1 MNRPDKDEER
11 RKLVVDGMRA
21 VHKKLRQDK
30 IKSGEPLVVSDED
43 GNVILVDPK
52 TMKKIKD
59 CS

>member
-1 MNRPDKDEER
+1 MSKQDEGE
-11 RKLVVDGMRA
+11 KLKKLIEDGMEA

-59 CS
+59 CP